1 MNDDEKRMMAIMQ
14 NGNNGDHY
22 FTMGPAVFLSDNELE
37 LAARVGR
44 VRNEMMNK
52 MNLSS
57 TNRNLPDK
65 ENMEIMA
72 VAAEIA
78 VAKYLNVYF
87 EYRLPLVAG
96 SCDMKLNDGRGVDVK
111 FTTYGNGKLIVP
123 MSKRNSC
130 SVYVLAI
137 NNDGSSMFNIAG
149 WATADELFNDANIV
163 EMYGKKKYVMHQIQL
178 NHINQLKQ

>member
-22 FTMGPAVFLSDNELE
+22 FSIGPTVFLTEDE
-37 LAARVGR
+37 LALAERVGR
-44 VRNEMMNK
+44 VRNETMNK
-52 MNLSS
+52 MNLAS

-78 VAKYLNVYF
+78 VAKFLNLYF
-87 EYRLPLVAG
+87 EYRLPLVPG

-123 MSKRNSC
+123 VSKRNSC
-130 SVYVLAI
+130 SVYILAI
-137 NNDGSSMFNIAG
+137 NTNGSSMFNIAG
-149 WATADELFNDANIV
+149 WATADELFNDENIV
-163 EMYGKKKYVMHQIQL
+163 EMYGKRKYVMHQIQL
-178 NHINQLKQ
+178 NHINELK

>member
-1 MNDDEKRMMAIMQ
+1 MNDDDKRMMAIMQ

-22 FTMGPAVFLSDNELE
+22 YTIGPTVFLTEDE
-37 LAARVGR
+37 LALAERVGR

-78 VAKYLNVYF
+78 VAKHLNLYF
-87 EYRLPLVAG
+87 EYRLPLVPG
-96 SCDMKLNDGRGVDVK
+96 SCDMKLNDGRGIDVK

-123 MSKRNSC
+123 VSKRNSC

-137 NNDGSSMFNIAG
+137 NTNGSSMFNIAG
-149 WATADELFNDANIV
+149 WATAEELFNEENIV

-178 NHINQLKQ
+178 SHIKDLI